1 MNIYKNSK
9 IKYAS
14 EAPRGDKNKVFI
26 NSIKAREILD
36 SRGNWTIEVEL
47 TTKDGVFSAG
57 VPAGA
62 SKGKHEAKALE
73 AKKAVRNI
81 NRIIAPKLIG
91 QDPREQE
98 KIDRFLI
105 KLDGT
110 KNKSKL
116 GANAICGVSTAVCR
130 AGAAA
135 SSVPLYQHIA
145 QIFNLKKASS
155 VSQLKE
161 ASSLP
166 PPRSAREGEE
176 DSSLLPP
183 RSAREGNL
191 PAASFNV
198 INGGVHAGNQL
209 DFQEFMIV
217 PRAATIK
224 KSLTIAVEIYQELKK
239 IIRKKYG
246 AGATN
251 VGDEGGF
258 APPITSAQEAI
269 ELILKAAKNLGCE
282 NKIKIVLDAA
292 ASQFYVK
299 GNYKMKIGLFNR
311 KALLDY
317 YSNLVKKYPIAA
329 LEDPFAE
336 SDWQGFQEITKKL
349 GKKVVIIGDDLLVSH
364 PEVMRKAKAKNLC
377 HGLLLKVNQIGTI
390 TEALAAARL
399 ARSYGWPIMVSHRS
413 GETGDDF
420 IADLASGIG
429 SEYIKA
435 GAPARGER
443 TAKYNRLLKIEQE
456 LAN

>member
-161 ASSLP
+161 ALPLLPPCSAREGEEDSSLP
-166 PPRSAREGEE
+166 PPRSAREV
-176 DSSLLPP
+176 
-183 RSAREGNL
+183 NL